1 LAHDRGHS
9 FSGFSQGHAFWALV
23 LPNCVVLHF
32 KAADLPFLPSFVPP
46 QKRTHHAYFNIARL
60 CASLLTNFK
69 ADENDSSRKGS

>member
-1 LAHDRGHS
+1 
-9 FSGFSQGHAFWALV
+9 V

-60 CASLLTNFK
+60 CASLPG
-69 ADENDSSRKGS
+69 GSTPIKTDDMA